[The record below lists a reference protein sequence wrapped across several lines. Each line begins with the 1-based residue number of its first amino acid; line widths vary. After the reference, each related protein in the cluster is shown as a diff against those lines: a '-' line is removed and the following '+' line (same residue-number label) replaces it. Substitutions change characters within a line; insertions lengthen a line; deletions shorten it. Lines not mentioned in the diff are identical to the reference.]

1 MYFYKKEKIISDLFI
16 KNGYFIGQTE
26 DIDSKNQITR
36 LIKRKLHK
44 VIKKNISFDRLYTK
58 IGKNNI
64 NDLRLFI
71 YNEMNKDKKLHSN
84 YFKIAR
90 NALYSLAGNE
100 LMMQTKINLSIQLP
114 NDETSLLPIH
124 SDVWQGDS
132 PFEINLWIPLVDC
145 NKTKSMF
152 ILPQQHYNYFLKV
165 LKKKKPKTS
174 DDIFRIVKKK
184 LKWLNIK
191 KNQFLIFNQCLPH
204 GNVENLEK
212 NTRWSMNCRFKT
224 IFSPYGDKKIGEFF
238 VPITERPMTRIA
250 LEYKD
255 PFK

>member
-1 MYFYKKEKIISDLFI
+1 MYLYKKEKKISDLFL

-26 DIDSKNQITR
+26 DINSKNQITR

-44 VIKKNISFDRLYTK
+44 IIKKNVSFDRLHTK
-58 IGKNNI
+58 VDKNNI

-71 YNEMNKDKKLHSN
+71 YNEMNKDKKFRNN

-90 NALYSLAGNE
+90 KALYSLAGNE

-152 ILPQQHYNYFLKV
+152 ILPQRHYSYFLRA
-165 LKKKKPKTS
+165 LKKDKPKTS
-174 DDIFRIVKKK
+174 DDIFKIVRNK
-184 LKWLNIK
+184 LKWLSIK

-204 GNVENLEK
+204 GNVVNLEK

-238 VPITERPMTRIA
+238 VPITERPMTKIA